1 MRAIEKRGGERHRSK
16 VGEERRKGISNGV
29 AQSVVAGRRSV
40 QFRSGRSAV
49 LVSERGEAI
58 KVRYFEL
65 VRFSGA
71 QPPAVVSL
79 PINI

>member
-1 MRAIEKRGGERHRSK
+1 MKRVEERDTGRRW
-16 VGEERRKGISNGV
+16 GRTEERRKGISNGV
-29 AQSVVAGRRSV
+29 AQSVVVGGRSV
-40 QFRSGRSAV
+40 QFRPGRFAV
-49 LVSERGEAI
+49 LVSERREAI

>member
-1 MRAIEKRGGERHRSK
+1 MKREERYRHRSK
-16 VGEERRKGISNGV
+16 VWEERRKGISNGV
-29 AQSVVAGRRSV
+29 AQSVVVGRRSV

-71 QPPAVVSL
+71 QPIAVVSL